1 MRVVSLGNIANG
13 QAILNIQAETV
24 TFIPDASYV
33 GEATFE
39 YFVSGGADIALGKA
53 NINVGPTSNTAPLA
67 VDDEVVTIEDASVVV
82 NVINLLAN
90 DSDVE
95 GDSLSIFSVLNAV
108 NGGVVFDAQLG
119 EITFTPNANYHGPAS
134 FDYEVSDGTGS
145 SFATVNI
152 TVNSVNDAP
161 TPNWD
166 KLNWSGASEGAIF
179 NVNVFLENDFDTEGD
194 SIAFVGVSNGQN
206 VNMEVFEEG
215 QNTYVEIDLLGL
227 GASFDYTVSDGVD
240 TSTATVYLNPQWL
253 AQKDVVVADQDTP
266 LVIDGSILLAND
278 HPAYPGL
285 SITDVRLPQHGA
297 ASLTAEG
304 VLFEPEPGY
313 SGLASF
319 EYIVSDGVLSDYET
333 VTVMVLPV
341 NNINDAPMVLPPSAL
356 TLDMTPLGEVD
367 EAVLIDSIDII
378 NQYVVDP
385 EGDPLAIASVS
396 ASPAGTTV
404 SVNQNTG
411 VITYQ
416 ANGAALYNLSQ
427 GFEFTVS
434 DGEYESKG
442 KYFFNLAPYAIE
454 SGTSSPIVFFEDSF
468 TVAEDESLSISVEE
482 LLGNDT
488 HLEGRHIE
496 ISGVSNA
503 QNGVVTLDQS
513 SGMVIFTPGADYN
526 GDASFE
532 YTVSDGLG
540 TKSNIVSV
548 DIAARNDA
556 PKAQDDQVF
565 ANQTNGVIE
574 ISTSDLLANDMD
586 VDGDTLSVLSVLNA
600 VNGSVALDSQT
611 KVITFTPNINFTG
624 TSSFDYLV
632 GDAQGAD
639 VIASVSIVPA
649 AIFSDNFEA
658 DNGWIINPNVTDT
671 ATRGQWEM
679 GHPEPISYDG
689 KLSQLGF
696 VGSGDFALITGTQ
709 AGAHA
714 GDYDLDGGVTSII
727 SPEIQLPEVALNEVI
742 NLSFSHYQTHLYN
755 ASSGDFLRVTVQGE
769 SESQVI
775 FEKTG
780 ADFLASANAAWEQFS
795 SSLNAFAGKTI
806 SILIEAS
813 DHGSESYVEAG
824 IDDIHIEK
832 LTANTVFEDAFEADL
847 GWVVNPDSTDN
858 ATGGQWERGAPEMTQ
873 FNSVTMQLGA
883 AASGLNALITGL
895 EAGYSA
901 GSNDID
907 LGTSIRSQLI
917 SLPEV
922 SGTASLGVS
931 FNYYFSQYSN
941 ATSADYFRIT
951 AVSDTKSK
959 ILFEQR
965 GNSDQIPAKW
975 HSVQSFHGL
984 DEFSGEDIYLLVEA
998 ADNAGG
1004 QLLEAGLDDLK
1015 ITRWEGSVK
1024 PSIMVDSTN
1033 PSESTFGG
1041 TITLIGSAWDNQG
1054 RDISQQIEWVSD
1066 KSGVVG
1072 SGATVDLNG
1081 LYLGTHNIAVRVI
1094 DAEGYLSVENVEF
1107 TLNAP
1112 AGALVGSETNETIY
1126 GGYGSDLFL
1135 SGGGND
1141 LLYGQAGD
1149 DRFVVDNSYAG
1160 YSVYNGGDGF
1170 DSITGGLSDDRI
1182 ELRYFSPTH
1191 SVERID
1197 GGQGINTIK
1206 GYYATGNYL
1215 TLDFSATE
1223 LLNIDEIQGTP
1234 GIDSIT
1240 GSSSNDELRAFEG
1253 FDTLS
1258 GGSGSDT
1265 YHFSSGDGSDTIKNY
1280 AADAEIAVD
1289 RLLFEDFD
1297 RDELWLHQQGDDLV
1311 VNHIGSDDRVYIEDW
1326 FLSAEHQLD
1335 EIYAG
1340 DQILL
1345 ASQVDQLV
1353 QAMATISGGEPANI
1367 ENLTAQHQEDLST
1380 ALAVAWQ

>member
-1 MRVVSLGNIANG
+1 
-13 QAILNIQAETV
+13 
-24 TFIPDASYV
+24 
-33 GEATFE
+33 
-39 YFVSGGADIALGKA
+39 
-53 NINVGPTSNTAPLA
+53 
-67 VDDEVVTIEDASVVV
+67 
-82 NVINLLAN
+82 
-90 DSDVE
+90 
-95 GDSLSIFSVLNAV
+95 
-108 NGGVVFDAQLG
+108 
-119 EITFTPNANYHGPAS
+119 
-134 FDYEVSDGTGS
+134 
-145 SFATVNI
+145 
-152 TVNSVNDAP
+152 
-161 TPNWD
+161 
-166 KLNWSGASEGAIF
+166 
-179 NVNVFLENDFDTEGD
+179 
-194 SIAFVGVSNGQN
+194 
-206 VNMEVFEEG
+206 
-215 QNTYVEIDLLGL
+215 
-227 GASFDYTVSDGVD
+227 
-240 TSTATVYLNPQWL
+240 
-253 AQKDVVVADQDTP
+253 
-266 LVIDGSILLAND
+266 
-278 HPAYPGL
+278 
-285 SITDVRLPQHGA
+285 
-297 ASLTAEG
+297 
-304 VLFEPEPGY
+304 
-313 SGLASF
+313 
-319 EYIVSDGVLSDYET
+319 
-333 VTVMVLPV
+333 MVLPV

-1170 DSITGGLSDDRI
+1170 DSITGGLSDDHI

-1240 GSSSNDELRAFEG
+1240 GSSGNDELRAFEG